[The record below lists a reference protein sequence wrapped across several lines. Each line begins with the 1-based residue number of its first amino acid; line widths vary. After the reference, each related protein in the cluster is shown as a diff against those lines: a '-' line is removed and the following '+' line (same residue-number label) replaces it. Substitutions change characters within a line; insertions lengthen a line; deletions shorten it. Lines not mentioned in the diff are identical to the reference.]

1 MSENALEIRGLGK
14 AYPGFALKDVS
25 FAVPR
30 GYVMG
35 LIGPNGAGK
44 TTIIKLVMN
53 LISRGAGDV
62 EIFGLDSLAHE
73 AEVKSR
79 IGFVY
84 DEPCFPHDAT
94 ARDMGWA
101 IGPFYP
107 GWREERYRSLIGEF
121 GVPESRKFKKLS
133 QGMQMKLALALALS
147 HDADLIL
154 MDEPTAGLDLGF
166 RRELLDHLSA
176 ILEDERKSVL
186 FSTHVTSDLERI
198 ADFVTFIRDGELVF
212 TLPKDELRD
221 EWGIVKG
228 NGRLPEQ
235 LAGLADP
242 RSPSGPLRGRGP
254 RRRRRGGPG
263 ALWEGHRDR
272 PGHARRRDGVHEPRR
287 EPCGRWLEKT

>member
-1 MSENALEIRGLGK
+1 MSENALEIRGLCKG
-14 AYPGFALKDVS
+14 YPGFALKDVS
-25 FAVPR
+25 FAIPR

-44 TTIIKLVMN
+44 TTIVKLIMN
-53 LISRGAGDV
+53 LVSRGAGEV
-62 EIFGLDSLAHE
+62 EIFGLDSLEHE

-84 DEPCFPHDAT
+84 DEACFPLDAT
-94 ARDMGWA
+94 PRDLGRA

-107 GWREERYRSLIGEF
+107 GWSNERYRGLLGEF
-121 GVPESRKFKKLS
+121 DLPESGKLKKLS
-133 QGMQMKLALALALS
+133 HGMQMKLALALALS

-176 ILEDERKSVL
+176 ILQDEGKSVL

-198 ADFVTFIRDGELVF
+198 ADFVTFINDGELVF

-228 NGRLPEQ
+228 NGSLPEQ
-235 LAGLADP
+235 LAGLP
-242 RSPSGPLRGRGP
+242 IRGVRRGP
-254 RRRRRGGPG
+254 YGVEALVADAAAARERCGKDVVVDRATLDDVMVFMTRG
-263 ALWEGHRDR
+263 ENDVD
-272 PGHARRRDGVHEPRR
+272 AR
-287 EPCGRWLEKT
+287 

>member
-1 MSENALEIRGLGK
+1 MSENALEIRGLHK

-53 LISRGAGDV
+53 LISRGAGEV

-94 ARDMGWA
+94 ARDLGWA

-107 GWREERYRSLIGEF
+107 GWREERYRSLLGEF
-121 GVPESRKFKKLS
+121 DVPESRKFKKLS

-176 ILEDERKSVL
+176 ILQDERKSVL

-198 ADFVTFIRDGELVF
+198 ADFVTFIREGELVF

-228 NGRLPEQ
+228 NGNLLER
-235 LAGLADP
+235 LAGLP
-242 RSPSGPLRGRGP
+242 VHGV
-254 RRRRRGGPG
+254 RRGFHGVE
-263 ALWEGHRDR
+263 ALVADAAAARERCGEDTVVDR
-272 PGHARRRDGVHEPRR
+272 ATLDDVMVFMTRGDSHVDAR
-287 EPCGRWLEKT
+287 

>member
-1 MSENALEIRGLGK
+1 MTDNALEVRGLRK
-14 AYPGFALKDVS
+14 AYRDFTLEDVS
-25 FAVPR
+25 FAIPR

-44 TTIIKLVMN
+44 TTIIKLIMN
-53 LISRGAGDV
+53 LVSRGAGEV
-62 EIFGLDSLAHE
+62 EIFGLDSREHE

-94 ARDMGWA
+94 PRDLGWA
-101 IGPFYP
+101 LGPFYP
-107 GWREERYRSLIGEF
+107 GWSEERYRTLLADF
-121 GVPESRKFKKLS
+121 DLPEARKFKKLS
-133 QGMQMKLALALALS
+133 HGMQMKLALALALA

-166 RRELLDHLSA
+166 RRELLDQLSA
-176 ILEDERKSVL
+176 ILQDAGKSVL

-198 ADFVTFIRDGELVF
+198 ADYITFIDRGKLVF

-221 EWGIVKG
+221 QWGIAKG

-235 LAGLADP
+235 LAGVPVRGVRRGPYGVEALVADAPAARERCGKDVVVDRASLDDVMVFMSGGGSDVDP
-242 RSPSGPLRGRGP
+242 R
-254 RRRRRGGPG
+254 
-263 ALWEGHRDR
+263 
-272 PGHARRRDGVHEPRR
+272 
-287 EPCGRWLEKT
+287 

>member
-1 MSENALEIRGLGK
+1 MTDHALEIRGLRK
-14 AYPGFALKDVS
+14 AWPGFTLEDVS

-53 LISRGAGDV
+53 LVSRDGGEI
-62 EIFGLDSLAHE
+62 EIFGLDNLASE
-73 AEVKSR
+73 TEVKSR

-94 ARDMGWA
+94 ARDLGWA

-107 GWREERYRSLIGEF
+107 AWREERYRSLLGKFE
-121 GVPESRKFKKLS
+121 VPEGRKFKKLS
-133 QGMQMKLALALALS
+133 RGTQMKLALALALS

-166 RRELLDHLSA
+166 RRELLDHLFG
-176 ILEDERKSVL
+176 ILQDERKSVV

-198 ADFVTFIRDGELVF
+198 ADFVTFIRSGELVF
-212 TLPKDELRD
+212 TLSKDELRD
-221 EWGIVKG
+221 GWGIVKG
-228 NGRLPEQ
+228 NGNLLERLT
-235 LAGLADP
+235 GLP
-242 RSPSGPLRGRGP
+242 VQGVRRGP
-254 RRRRRGGPG
+254 YGVE
-263 ALWEGHRDR
+263 ALVADASAARERCGDDAVVDR
-272 PGHARRRDGVHEPRR
+272 PTLDDVMVFMTRGETHVDAR
-287 EPCGRWLEKT
+287 

>member
-1 MSENALEIRGLGK
+1 MTESALEIRGLGK

-53 LISRGAGDV
+53 LVSRDQGNIEV
-62 EIFGLDSLAHE
+62 FGLDNLTHE
-73 AEVKSR
+73 TQVKAR

-94 ARDMGWA
+94 ARDLGWA

-107 GWREERYRSLIGEF
+107 GWREGRYRSLLGQFE
-121 GVPESRKFKKLS
+121 VPERRKFKKLS
-133 QGMQMKLALALALS
+133 RGMQMKLALALAFS

-154 MDEPTAGLDLGF
+154 MDEPTAGLDLAF
-166 RRELLDHLSA
+166 RRELLNHLSA
-176 ILEDERKSVL
+176 MLQDERKSVV

-212 TLPKDELRD
+212 TLPKDEIRD
-221 EWGIVKG
+221 QWGIVKG
-228 NGRLPEQ
+228 NGQLLDRLGAVPV
-235 LAGLADP
+235 
-242 RSPSGPLRGRGP
+242 RGV
-254 RRRRRGGPG
+254 RRGHYGTE
-263 ALWEGHRDR
+263 ALVSDAAAARERCGGEVVVDR
-272 PGHARRRDGVHEPRR
+272 PTLDDVMVFMTRGDDHVDAR
-287 EPCGRWLEKT
+287 